1 MNAEVSRHV
10 TCIIS
15 EHFIF
20 IYLQEIKS
28 FLCSCHSVDN
38 VNAVWVQRQTSAP
51 KTGYNNNNN
60 NLFIVNTMYFFICFW
75 IEVNCSFLCLTG
87 TKLNRVFLQMAPAG
101 SPARISRFTSL
112 LVSAPSLNILLC
124 QRTMSPR
131 FTQTLHWTKSV
142 CWAVECLQDM
152 EQQWTQAKCVWFPLP

>member
-1 MNAEVSRHV
+1 MWHALFQN
-10 TCIIS
+10 T
-15 EHFIF
+15 IF

-28 FLCSCHSVDN
+28 FFCSCHSVDS
-38 VNAVWVQRQTSAP
+38 VNESKDKPLHRKLVIILLIIIIH
-51 KTGYNNNNN
+51 
-60 NLFIVNTMYFFICFW
+60 NLFIVKTMYLFIYFW
-75 IEVNCSFLCLTG
+75 IEVNCSFLCLPE

-142 CWAVECLQDM
+142 FWAVECLQDM